1 MYTLVKKLCKL
12 AAIVGIALIIC
23 GVVSGMMLADF
34 AEHAVPAKA
43 YITTIEEGN
52 AFSNGYKVNLRYT
65 VNGERYD
72 SSIDS
77 GNLGESFRLLEA
89 KAEVAGMDV
98 IEYVD
103 NISNSEKTIDVLYNS
118 EIPGSIKYVE
128 YEDNGNDFYTWGG
141 IALGGA
147 VIVAIINSVMKKKRE
162 ECAAEKR
169 LEKKMA
175 KQQGR
180 N

>member
-23 GVVSGMMLADF
+23 GVVSGMMLSDF
-34 AEHAVPAKA
+34 KEHAVETTA

-52 AFSNGYKVNLRYT
+52 ALSNGYKVNLRYT
-65 VNGERYD
+65 VDGERYD
-72 SSIDS
+72 GTIDS

-89 KAEVAGMDV
+89 KAEAAGMDV
-98 IEYVD
+98 IDYVD
-103 NISNSEKTIDVLYNS
+103 NLSNNDKKITVCYNS
-118 EIPGSIKYVE
+118 EIPGSVKYVN

-141 IALGGA
+141 IALGGSL
-147 VIVAIINSVMKKKRE
+147 VLSLINSVMKKKKE
-162 ECAAEKR
+162 ERAAEKR
-169 LEKKMA
+169 LEKKQA

-180 N
+180 